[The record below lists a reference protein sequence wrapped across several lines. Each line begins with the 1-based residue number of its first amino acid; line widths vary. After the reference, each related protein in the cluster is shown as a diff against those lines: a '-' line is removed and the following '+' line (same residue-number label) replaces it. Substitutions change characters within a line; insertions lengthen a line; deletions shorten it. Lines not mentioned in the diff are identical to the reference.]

1 MIAIATL
8 LITICI
14 PYAIVVLLLVLWNQE
29 SPPSTVD
36 GTVEDSEHTVKML
49 SAHKGNL
56 EVQVAQLR
64 SALDTVSTTSNI
76 KHKGGVKDD

>member
-1 MIAIATL
+1 MIEIATL
-8 LITICI
+8 LITLCI

-29 SPPSTVD
+29 SPPSTV
-36 GTVEDSEHTVKML
+36 EDSKDTVRML

-64 SALDTVSTTSNI
+64 SALDTVNTISNI
-76 KHKGGVKDD
+76 KHNRGVK